1 MTRIL
6 LKILKN
12 LISNQNCI
20 SLMID
25 NDLISFLEIES
36 RKNFKNEEIKKNI
49 LEVVNILSK
58 NYQVTY
64 NQQGSFKF

>member
-12 LISNQNCI
+12 LISNQNCV

-49 LEVVNILSK
+49 LEVVNILSR
-58 NYQVTY
+58 NYQVRY
-64 NQQGSFKF
+64 NWSGLFKL